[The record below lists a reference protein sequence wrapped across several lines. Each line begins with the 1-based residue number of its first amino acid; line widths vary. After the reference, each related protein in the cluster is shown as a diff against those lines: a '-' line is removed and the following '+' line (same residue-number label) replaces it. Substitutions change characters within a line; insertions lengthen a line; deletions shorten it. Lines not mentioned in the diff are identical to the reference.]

1 MLAEYL
7 SLDQTS
13 KLKRLVISVPAFLV
27 SMVLCTI
34 DFQVLWQYFSWA
46 NQTLASI
53 SLWICTLYL
62 LKIKK
67 PIYYTFLPALFMT
80 FVVITYILYAPIG
93 LGLNIDI
100 AKVSAF
106 LITLIIAI
114 TFLVFKKKIAEKTV

>member
-1 MLAEYL
+1 
-7 SLDQTS
+7 
-13 KLKRLVISVPAFLV
+13 
-27 SMVLCTI
+27 
-34 DFQVLWQYFSWA
+34 
-46 NQTLASI
+46 
-53 SLWICTLYL
+53 
-62 LKIKK
+62 
-67 PIYYTFLPALFMT
+67 MT